1 MVEYHYE
8 KCALR
13 RINKNKTD
21 KILKGNKM
29 EYVLLVILL
38 IAAIAI
44 VAAVLFQKDTEGG
57 LSSTIAGGSDTYYG
71 KEKSGGSDKLLFKI
85 TVIAAIVFVVAVLV
99 AYIAQPDYA
108 GSISGIEKW
117 YELLPSKYH
126 ELFDSTHSH

>member
-1 MVEYHYE
+1 M
-8 KCALR
+8 CAKAHKL
-13 RINKNKTD
+13 NKYAKY
-21 KILKGNKM
+21 LKGNKM
-29 EYVLLVILL
+29 EIVLLVILL

-71 KEKSGGSDKLLFKI
+71 KEKSGGTDKLLFKI
-85 TVIAAIVFVVAVLV
+85 TVVAAIVFVVAVLI

-117 YELLPSKYH
+117 YELLPSQYH
-126 ELFDSTHSH
+126 ELFDANHTH